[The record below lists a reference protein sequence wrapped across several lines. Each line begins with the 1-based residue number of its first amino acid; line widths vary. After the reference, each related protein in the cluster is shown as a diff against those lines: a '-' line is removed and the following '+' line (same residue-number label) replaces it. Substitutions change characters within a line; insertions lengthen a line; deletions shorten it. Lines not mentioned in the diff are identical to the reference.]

1 MTVATAEKNPM
12 YDSGFP
18 KKVIRH
24 KHNLTLNER
33 LKAARNRKGLSAAAV
48 VKKLE
53 KQGVTIGHSTLQGYE
68 ADENSLNHRY
78 PSLPVLMQLSIFYG
92 CSLDYL
98 FGITDRFRPNDGKQ
112 VEDIKD
118 RLEGRGQIM
127 YNGRKLNKRQRE
139 FLVAHLDAVIA
150 EMF

>member
-33 LKAARNRKGLSAAAV
+33 LKDARNRKKLSAAQV

-53 KQGVTIGHSTLQGYE
+53 KQGVRIGHSTLQGYE
-68 ADENSLNHRY
+68 ADESSLNHRY
-78 PSLPVLMQLSIFYG
+78 PSLPVLMQLSVFYG

-98 FGITDRFRPNDGKQ
+98 FGITDRFRPNTGKHEAD
-112 VEDIKD
+112 VKD
-118 RLEGRGQIM
+118 VLEGRGQVM

-139 FLVAHLDAVIA
+139 LLVAHLDAFVG
-150 EMF
+150 ELF